1 MDHLPELPYFTNEK
15 IEPQRDE
22 LELLNQK
29 YGDHHT
35 KEKDHILK
43 SPLCLPAPAFNVI
56 FSRNRYNT
64 PLGSG

>member
-29 YGDHHT
+29 YGDRHT
-35 KEKDHILK
+35 KEKNHILK
-43 SPLCLPAPAFNVI
+43 SPLCLPAPPFNVI